1 MDLQR
6 IQTIHQD
13 IIDIVE
19 GLKSLVS
26 SSTELRVAH
35 QVQDEY
41 SVFDIFNDININSSP
56 VTQPT
61 VFTEAGVA
69 AMLEDRHAR
78 LLRAVGLTNIVVPR
92 IQ

>member
-26 SSTELRVAH
+26 SSIELRVAH

-41 SVFDIFNDININSSP
+41 SVFDIFNDINSSP
-56 VTQPT
+56 ATQPT
-61 VFTEAGVA
+61 AFTEAGVA

-78 LLRAVGLTNIVVPR
+78 LLRAVSLTNIVVPR